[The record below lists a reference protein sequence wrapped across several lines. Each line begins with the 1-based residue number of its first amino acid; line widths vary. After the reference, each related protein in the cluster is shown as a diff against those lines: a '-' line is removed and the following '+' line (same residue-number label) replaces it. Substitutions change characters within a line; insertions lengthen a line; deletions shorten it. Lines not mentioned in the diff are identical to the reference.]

1 MTGKIKLV
9 HSGGNAVSIA
19 VPTSNPSAS
28 EVEFKLPQTDGSSG
42 QAIVTD
48 SSGNLSFANK
58 GKFASYAILA
68 DVKSDTTDSG
78 SFTSGAWRTRDLN
91 TEIADADGIVSISSN
106 QFTLQAGTYL
116 IEVQATAYRV
126 NRNMVKLYNVTD
138 SADTAFGS
146 SMYANTGYNGGNI
159 SYLSARTTISAAK
172 TFEIRHQC
180 QTSNGTHG
188 FGQSADF
195 GNNEL
200 YLIVKIFKEA

>member
-42 QAIVTD
+42 QAMVTD
-48 SSGNLSFANK
+48 ASGNLSFANK

-78 SFTSGAWRTRDLN
+78 SFTSGDWRTRDLN
-91 TEIADADGIVSISSN
+91 TEIADADNIVSISNN
-106 QFTLQAGTYL
+106 QFTLQAGSYL
-116 IEVQATAYRV
+116 IEIQATAYRV
-126 NRNMVKLYNVTD
+126 NKNMVKLYNVTD

-146 SMYANTGYNGGNI
+146 SMYASAGYNGGNI
-159 SYLSARTTISAAK
+159 SYLSVRTTISAAK
-172 TFEIRHQC
+172 TFEIRHRC
-180 QTSNGTHG
+180 QSNNTSHG
-188 FGQSADF
+188 FGQASDF

-200 YLIVKIFKEA
+200 YLIVKIFKES